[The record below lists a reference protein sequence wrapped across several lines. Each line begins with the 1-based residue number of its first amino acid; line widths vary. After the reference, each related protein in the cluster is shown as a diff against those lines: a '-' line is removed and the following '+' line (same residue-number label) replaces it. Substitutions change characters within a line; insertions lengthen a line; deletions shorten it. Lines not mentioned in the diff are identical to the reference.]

1 MFKRIQ
7 IKNSIFLEIFGW
19 YGSLAIILAYILI
32 SFNFLSSHSASY
44 HILNATGALGIV
56 FSSLSKK
63 DYQSAFLNSV
73 FVVVGLIA
81 LIGLVFRG

>member
-19 YGSLAIILAYILI
+19 YGSLAIILAYVLI
-32 SFNFLSSHSASY
+32 SFNFLSSHSVSY

-56 FSSLSKK
+56 FRRYQKK
-63 DYQSAFLNSV
+63 TINPHF
-73 FVVVGLIA
+73 
-81 LIGLVFRG
+81 